1 MAHEPVLLGAVLD
14 GLAPAPDHW
23 CMDCTFGRGGHSRAL
38 LAALGPA
45 GRLVAMDRDP
55 EAVAAGR
62 GLMDEDGRFKLV
74 RAPFSALAQVA
85 EEFGMTGRVNS
96 MLFDLGVS
104 SPQLDR
110 AERGFSFLRDGPL
123 DMRMDPDHGESAAAY
138 LARVEVPELAHV
150 LRRYGEER
158 FAGPV
163 ARAIVAARAEAP
175 IETTGRLAAIIE
187 GAVGRREPGRH
198 PATRTFQALRIV
210 VNRELEELEAAL
222 AAVVPILAPGGRLA
236 IISFHSLED
245 RPVKRFMR
253 DEARGVEHPPG
264 VPMTGYLRPP
274 RLCLVGKPRRADARE
289 VAANPRARSA
299 ILRIAEKLP

>member
-1 MAHEPVLLGAVLD
+1 MAHEPVLLRAVLD
-14 GLAPAPDHW
+14 GMAPNPEHL
-23 CMDCTFGRGGHSRAL
+23 CMDCTYGRGGHSRAL

-62 GLMDEDGRFKLV
+62 SLMEEDGRFMLV
-74 RAPFSALAQVA
+74 KAPFSAVGRVAQ
-85 EEFGMTGRVNS
+85 EFGMTGRVNS

-138 LARVEVPELAHV
+138 LARVDVPDLARV

-175 IETTGRLAAIIE
+175 VDTTGRLAAVVA
-187 GAVGRREPGRH
+187 GAVARREPGRH

-222 AAVVPILAPGGRLA
+222 AAVVPILAPRGRLA

-245 RPVKRFMR
+245 RLVKRFMR
-253 DEARGVEHPPG
+253 DESRGVEHPPG
-264 VPMTGYLRPP
+264 VPVAGYLRPP
-274 RLCLVGKPRRADARE
+274 RLRLMGKPRRADAHE